1 MPKELQDEESDD
13 DNDAFAAFE
22 AEVEEDDKNTSCMG
36 RVCSFWPIYVS
47 IAMWLII
54 GCIFYTQVDEWNL
67 AKAFY
72 YTAQSGEEGVGGTT
86 PLHASWLMNVLVL
99 ARRIVGRL
107 WSLER
112 GAGRRCWPCCCT
124 TVAPACLQGWLLS
137 FCCCC

>member
-1 MPKELQDEESDD
+1 MQLASFHQNPKSVPKELQDEESDD

-72 YTAQSGEEGVGGTT
+72 YTAQSGEEGGWGG
-86 PLHASWLMNVLVL
+86 PHRCMQ
-99 ARRIVGRL
+99 
-107 WSLER
+107 
-112 GAGRRCWPCCCT
+112 AG
-124 TVAPACLQGWLLS
+124 S
-137 FCCCC
+137 